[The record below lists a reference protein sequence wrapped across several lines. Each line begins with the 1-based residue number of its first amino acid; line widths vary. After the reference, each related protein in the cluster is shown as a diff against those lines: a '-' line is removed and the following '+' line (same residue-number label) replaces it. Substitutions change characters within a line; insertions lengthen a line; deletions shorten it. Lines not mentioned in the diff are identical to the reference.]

1 MKNIFYLFIIL
12 IVFSRC
18 SNEEVLDPTVYNPQ
32 LSIVQNLD
40 NGVPIALLMAEVGTE
55 NLYGLEY
62 GGGFIFYINQIE
74 SSIMVATD
82 FSEIG
87 DVSWGDVF
95 DLDTSQEIGS
105 GIENTELIIQGNLQ
119 DNSTNG
125 VEFGSDNY
133 AFKIVS
139 DLEYNGYDD
148 WFIPSSG
155 SMGAI
160 YENVHSQGMGN
171 FDETLI
177 YWSSTKQGYFPYV
190 MGFNFDSWGGQAFP
204 GSCLD
209 VNGILIA
216 RKFF

>member
-1 MKNIFYLFIIL
+1 MKNIFYLLFVLIL
-12 IVFSRC
+12 FSGC
-18 SNEEVLDPTVYNPQ
+18 SNEEVLDPTIYNPE

-40 NGVPIALLMAEVGTE
+40 NGVSISVIIAEVETE

-62 GGGFIFYINQIE
+62 GGGFIFHVDQLDY
-74 SSIMVATD
+74 SIMVATD
-82 FSEIG
+82 FSDIG
-87 DVSWGDVF
+87 DVSWGDIF
-95 DLDTSQEIGS
+95 DLDTSHEIGS
-105 GIENTELIIQGNLQ
+105 GMQNTELIIQGNLN
-119 DNSTNG
+119 DNSNDG
-125 VEFGSDNY
+125 VEFGSDDY

-139 DLEYNGYDD
+139 DLEYRGFDD

-216 RKFF
+216 RKF

>member
-1 MKNIFYLFIIL
+1 MKDIFYLLFLLIL
-12 IVFSRC
+12 FSSC
-18 SNEEVLDPTVYNPQ
+18 SNEEVLDPTVYNPEI
-32 LSIVQNLD
+32 SIVQNLD
-40 NGVPIALLMAEVGTE
+40 NGVPISIIVTELGIE

-62 GGGFIFYINQIE
+62 GGGFIFYVDE
-74 SSIMVATD
+74 LDYSIMVATD
-82 FSEIG
+82 FSDIG

-95 DLDTSQEIGS
+95 DLDTSHEIGA
-105 GIENTELIIQGNLQ
+105 GMQNTELIVQGNLN
-119 DNSTNG
+119 DNSDDG
-125 VEFGSDNY
+125 IEFGSDDY
-133 AFKIVS
+133 AFKIVN
-139 DLEYNGYDD
+139 DLEYRGFDD

-171 FDETLI
+171 FDESLI

-216 RKFF
+216 RKF

>member
-1 MKNIFYLFIIL
+1 MKDIFYLLFLLIL
-12 IVFSRC
+12 FSSC
-18 SNEEVLDPTVYNPQ
+18 SNEEVLDPTVYNPEI
-32 LSIVQNLD
+32 SIVQNLD
-40 NGVPIALLMAEVGTE
+40 NGVPISIIVTELGIE

-62 GGGFIFYINQIE
+62 GGGFIFYVDE
-74 SSIMVATD
+74 LDYSIMVATD
-82 FSEIG
+82 FSDIG

-95 DLDTSQEIGS
+95 DLDTSHEIGA
-105 GIENTELIIQGNLQ
+105 GMQNTELIVQGNLN
-119 DNSTNG
+119 DNSADG
-125 VEFGSDNY
+125 IEFGSDDY
-133 AFKIVS
+133 AFKIVN
-139 DLEYNGYDD
+139 DLEYRGFDD

-216 RKFF
+216 RKF